1 MKRALPFSVLLGCV
15 CFCFIVT
22 DLFAQTSLKRSAEQY
37 VQEEWTVE
45 NGLSVG
51 HINQI
56 YQTPDGYIWLAT
68 FNGLI
73 RFDGLRFTLFDVS
86 NTPEWPSNRIVLLQP
101 GQGNSFWL
109 FTEIRSH
116 STNLQ
121 YETGFAI

>member
-1 MKRALPFSVLLGCV
+1 MKRAIPFSVLLGCV
-15 CFCFIVT
+15 IYCLIVSH
-22 DLFAQTSLKRSAEQY
+22 LLAQSPLNMDVEQY

-73 RFDGLRFTLFDVS
+73 SFNGLLSTLSDVS
-86 NTPEWPSNRIVLLQP
+86 TKIIDIKKWLGIDNN
-101 GQGNSFWL
+101 GQHLVDVW
-109 FTEIRSH
+109 IRL
-116 STNLQ
+116 NKN
-121 YETGFAI
+121 